1 VPAFGRLLVLLAV
14 GAVFLGGR
22 GLGEALHDRPQ
33 IAGTQTLVRTVRP
46 LPPAPLTTLTV
57 TVTTAGP

>member
-1 VPAFGRLLVLLAV
+1 MRRALVTLVVAAVAFVAGI
-14 GAVFLGGR
+14 
-22 GLGEALHDRPQ
+22 GLGEALHDD
-33 IAGTQTLVRTVRP
+33 AGEGDTQTLVRTVRP